1 MTNIVQF
8 ENVVN
13 KKSENNLKCR
23 KMIKY
28 SKINTLEINY
38 YFIKCKKLP
47 KCNTSNK
54 IRIKKHNTKKHY
66 VSERIF

>member
-28 SKINTLEINY
+28 SKINTLKINY
-38 YFIKCKKLP
+38 HFTKCKKLP